1 MIMSMNCDS
10 CIWAHLS
17 LDPQSK
23 QGGQMLCKVN
33 PPVPFAIPVPQPQGI
48 SVQVMNLWPTV
59 TKNDGC
65 SLYDDGKDEDHQI
78 VQ

>member
-1 MIMSMNCDS
+1 MSEHCDS

-17 LDPQSK
+17 LDPQSQ

-33 PPVPFAIPVPQPQGI
+33 PPVPFAISAPTAQGI
-48 SVQVMNLWPTV
+48 NVQVINLWPTV
-59 TKNDGC
+59 TKNDHC
-65 SLYDDGKDEDHQI
+65 SYYDDGKDPESET